1 MLFSFSRI
9 SYVPS
14 LLFQVARI
22 PPPKGEWGIRLPLPL
37 FGGRRASPDA
47 CYKRQDGCAGYP
59 SDYPWLYNRFSAVRI
74 CGFYQCFRSNRHE
87 RVVKVVKEHLTVI
100 VVVDVLGEVDDMLRQ
115 LL

>member
-1 MLFSFSRI
+1 MSQLA
-9 SYVPS
+9 
-14 LLFQVARI
+14 ARSDTA
-22 PPPKGEWGIRLPLPL
+22 PKDVVIWGIRLPLPL

-47 CYKRQDGCAGYP
+47 CYKRQDGCAGYR

-100 VVVDVLGEVDDMLRQ
+100 VVVDVLVLGEVDDVLRQ
-115 LL
+115 LLGQVYK